1 MHTTDRQSSFF
12 GSLRP
17 SLGVRRARILLC
29 ALLVWTS
36 IAIPACS
43 TMSEKKREAIYD
55 PVESVTEV
63 VAILRRHIPDDTYR
77 FPPGRDFT
85 GRNIYRSSLIRLEN
99 IEKIHSEDLKSGY
112 MDSVVAFS
120 KGRALERLRAYD
132 LAAKYYH
139 EAARKDGE
147 LREEALRSA
156 SVCEAIGGAIR
167 IGIDLEDP
175 TRPEDGLT
183 INYDFIGA
191 GLDARTAELVAIS
204 TSLDTQHRPDSH
216 YRFVIRQEIER
227 ADMVRALYF
236 VHMRAAIPN
245 GSLRAIA
252 ELQSLVSRHA
262 SSQNHRRH
270 ILKLADLYA
279 DLAREYV
286 EAVPA
291 ESLHFDPPRFQ
302 ELVDA
307 AAELYR
313 SVAVQDG
320 TTEKLEAGRQLE
332 AFLAFTLRVDS
343 DRFAQ

>member
-1 MHTTDRQSSFF
+1 MNITGRQSPFS
-12 GSLRP
+12 
-17 SLGVRRARILLC
+17 
-29 ALLVWTS
+29 ALLGSRAAPALVGALLLAAGIFTS
-36 IAIPACS
+36 ACS
-43 TMSEKKREAIYD
+43 TMSQKKREAIYD

-77 FPPGRDFT
+77 FPPGHDFT

-99 IEKIHSEDLKSGY
+99 IERIHSDALKSGY
-112 MDSVVAFS
+112 MDSVVSFS
-120 KGRALERLRAYD
+120 KARSLERLRAYD
-132 LAAKYYH
+132 LAAKHYH
-139 EAARKDGE
+139 EAARKDGA

-156 SVCEAIGGAIR
+156 SVCEAIADAIR

-175 TRPEDGLT
+175 TRPANGLST
-183 INYDFIGA
+183 NYDLIGS

-204 TSLDTQHRPDSH
+204 ASLDEQHRLESH
-216 YRFVIRQEIER
+216 YRYVIRQEIER

-236 VHMRAAIPN
+236 VHMRSAIPS

-252 ELQSLVSRHA
+252 ELQSVVTRHA
-262 SSQNHRRH
+262 ASQNQRRH
-270 ILKLADLYA
+270 VLKLADLYA

-286 EAVPA
+286 EAIPP
-291 ESLHFDPPRFQ
+291 ESLYFDPPRFQ

-307 AAELYR
+307 AADLYR

-343 DRFAQ
+343 DRFSQ